1 MCVWLYGFALRPN
14 QTHQQLKQEASRLKQ
29 QLVHAKAY
37 TLHKSLAQTIRDSRE
52 QTDRLRK
59 IIEHVKVRHA
69 ALSRWASPWSSHS
82 LRAR

>member
-1 MCVWLYGFALRPN
+1 MTQCVSSMVFVLG
-14 QTHQQLKQEASRLKQ
+14 QTHQSLRQEANRLKQ

-59 IIEHVKVRHA
+59 IIEHVKVHTAYRR
-69 ALSRWASPWSSHS
+69 LTTPTTKM
-82 LRAR
+82 